1 MSVCKWTFSESLDGA
16 NLLKSGVN
24 EDGEVMGELCF
35 NGYIIDYF
43 ILMGMNQNYQAVP
56 AFMQDSSWS

>member
-1 MSVCKWTFSESLDGA
+1 MSVCKWTFGESLDGA
-16 NLLKSGVN
+16 NFLKSGVS

-56 AFMQDSSWS
+56 AFMQDS